1 MTVKSR
7 LLACLALLALLVTS
21 APAHAGLLSVELF
34 VNGESVAIVSAE
46 PDPENPVPLDFGAV
60 DPAFQIDGSALL
72 DIDPFLTFAFS
83 ALNFS
88 ENAQQFTFVFSLPYT
103 LGPYDTLTNEFSST
117 VTDFDQSGAAAVIP
131 TSAFMSIPFIDG
143 TDIVAAGLGSGC
155 TPIDTPG
162 FVDLVCDPFASKSV
176 AVTTLTDGFF
186 GATVSFTLSGGDAI
200 TGQGRVELLATQPV
214 PEPVTLSL
222 LGLGLAVAA
231 VRRRR
236 RTR

>member
-1 MTVKSR
+1 MTVTFR
-7 LLACLALLALLVTS
+7 PLACLALLALLVTS
-21 APAHAGLLSVELF
+21 APAHASLMSVEIF
-34 VNGESVAIVSAE
+34 VNGASVAVVSAE
-46 PDPENPVPLDFGAV
+46 PDPENPVPLDFEAL
-60 DPAFQIDGSALL
+60 DASFQIGGSALL

-88 ENAQQFTFVFSLPYT
+88 EDAQQFTFVFSLPYT
-103 LGPYDTLTNEFSST
+103 GGPYDTLAHEFATT
-117 VTDFDQSGAAAVIP
+117 VSDFGQSGAAAVVP
-131 TSAFMSIPFIDG
+131 TGAFMSIPFVDG
-143 TDIVAAGLGSGC
+143 GDIAAAGLGSGC

-176 AVTTLTDGFF
+176 VITTSTDGDF

-200 TGQGRVELLATQPV
+200 TGEGRVELLNTQPV

-222 LGLGLAVAA
+222 LGLGLMVVA

-236 RTR
+236 VR